1 MKRIFS
7 RYDMEYYTFFKQV
20 LHDLDL
26 ADKDYLWVISDIE
39 AGSNS
44 DEFFERLNNDE
55 YSMLL
60 TTKELLELLE
70 IDDAQWIWGVFSAIP
85 SKYANEDLLDVDLPY
100 IQIFEEDEFNPVKD
114 EPKLQHPFAEFEIY
128 SVDSSFMFMIAD
140 DDNIVDKFKKAYP
153 KYIEDYLPD
162 DFFQIN

>member
-1 MKRIFS
+1 MKRLFS
-7 RYDMEYYTFFKQV
+7 KYDCKFYTYFKQV
-20 LHDLDL
+20 LYNLDL
-26 ADKDYLWVISDIE
+26 ADKDYLWVISDME
-39 AGSNS
+39 AVTTS
-44 DEFFERLNNDE
+44 DELCERMDTNE
-55 YSMLL
+55 YSILY

-85 SKYANEDLLDVDLPY
+85 AKYANEDLLDVDLPY
-100 IQIFEEDEFNPVKD
+100 IQFFEEGKYNPVDD

-162 DFFQIN
+162 DFFKIN